1 MLISGIQPFTILDF
15 PGKIACIM
23 FVPGCNFRCGYCH
36 NPEFV
41 VPERVQAM
49 KGGFITEEAF
59 FSFLD
64 KRRGLLDGVVISG
77 GEPTLAPELVRCAA
91 RIKDRGFSVK
101 LDTNGNRPDV
111 LKKLLEQK
119 LLDYVAMD
127 YKTSLVSYRALVGS
141 GASATRIRETR
152 EILQTSG
159 IEYEFRTTLIREIHT
174 PEILSA
180 MIQELRGARRVCLQQ
195 FRRAVTLDPGYAALH
210 PFSSEEVKALA
221 EQFRQT
227 VEEVI
232 IR

>member
-1 MLISGIQPFTILDF
+1 MLISGIQPFTVLDF

-59 FSFLD
+59 FRFLD

-77 GEPTLAPELVRCAA
+77 GEPTIMPELVQSTV
-91 RIKDRGFSVK
+91 RIKDRGFRVK

-127 YKTSLVSYRALVGS
+127 YKTSLASYRTLVGS
-141 GASATRIRETR
+141 GASTTRIRESR
-152 EILQTSG
+152 EMLQTSG
-159 IEYEFRTTLIREIHT
+159 IDYEFRTTLIREIHT

-180 MIQELRGARRVCLQQ
+180 MIEELRGARRVCLQQ
-195 FRRAVTLDPGYAALH
+195 FRPAVTLDPMYASYQA
-210 PFSSEEVKALA
+210 FTAQEAEEIA

-227 VEEVI
+227 VHDVI
-232 IR
+232 SR